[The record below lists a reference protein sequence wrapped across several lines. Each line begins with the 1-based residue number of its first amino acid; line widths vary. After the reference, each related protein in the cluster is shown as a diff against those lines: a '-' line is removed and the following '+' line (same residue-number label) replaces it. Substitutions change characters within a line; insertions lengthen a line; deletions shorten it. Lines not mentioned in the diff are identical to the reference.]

1 MSNLDLTVWF
11 RLDLDRV
18 MYRALGVLVL
28 GGTLGLCLRDFLS
41 TAAAALALRKSRI
54 LSDAAG
60 ARWAASTEGSV
71 NRAGGL
77 PKHEWPADA
86 YLADLSESSLLS
98 TSAYAC
104 PGTQNKYTRLD

>member
-18 MYRALGVLVL
+18 MYRALGVLVF
-28 GGTLGLCLRDFLS
+28 GGLGLCLRTRDFLS
-41 TAAAALALRKSRI
+41 TAAAALALRKSKI

-60 ARWAASTEGSV
+60 ARWATSTEGSV

-86 YLADLSESSLLS
+86 YLADLSESSLPS
-98 TSAYAC
+98 TSAC
-104 PGTQNKYTRLD
+104 PGTQSKYTRLD

>member
-1 MSNLDLTVWF
+1 MSNLDLSVWF
-11 RLDLDRV
+11 RFDLDRV

-86 YLADLSESSLLS
+86 FGGLVREFITLHVRMSRHPKNMSF
-98 TSAYAC
+98 
-104 PGTQNKYTRLD
+104 N